1 MDFAQTTSSDGVLC
15 FAAGAAANAIRG
27 SIALRDAQAAAHAA
41 DGAARAGGGP
51 AITAAVGLADSLRL
65 AAGLVTACGDR
76 LPVVAAVALSS
87 DEADVALPALRTA
100 SRTLLDLRDGSA
112 MGDLAQLLATRSPV
126 VVVTADSES
135 LATAVEGA
143 ASAIA
148 DWSHAAAV
156 AAFDDAES
164 ESATAALPAL
174 RDSKRPVIL
183 VGRGAAVGSD
193 PVAIARLAKTWQA
206 PVCLTF
212 SATGMPASVLGRFLA
227 AFSADVPVLPAG
239 TVPWSTALARAD
251 RILALGSGVAETD
264 WFGLTEARLVR
275 TPVTLVALEPES
287 EGVAETIVNCEAGS
301 FSMALVEELER
312 GGALTADGWSER
324 FIEARAKW
332 TELVDDEAQ
341 RGVGDEVLSAAL
353 VARQIVSAAPAETV
367 FVGEGGASGMWLASY
382 AWLRPIAMPAQ
393 HASIGASI
401 GMAVG
406 IAAAEPQRPVWAVVG
421 DGAFFYCAREL
432 ATLTERGAPV
442 VVFVFNDRSW
452 NAIRLVQTLFFRR
465 RTVGTDLP
473 SVNYRDMAD
482 LHGAESIRVKTAGD
496 LAKALSMAQEP
507 RTRPLVVDV
516 RIEKGAIPFV
526 GANLILAEVDGV
538 LRSLSGAAAVSS
550 GVAAAKDRPALLA
563 NLRVIRGAVR
573 K

>member
-1 MDFAQTTSSDGVLC
+1 
-15 FAAGAAANAIRG
+15 
-27 SIALRDAQAAAHAA
+27 
-41 DGAARAGGGP
+41 
-51 AITAAVGLADSLRL
+51 
-65 AAGLVTACGDR
+65 
-76 LPVVAAVALSS
+76 
-87 DEADVALPALRTA
+87 
-100 SRTLLDLRDGSA
+100 
-112 MGDLAQLLATRSPV
+112 
-126 VVVTADSES
+126 
-135 LATAVEGA
+135 
-143 ASAIA
+143 
-148 DWSHAAAV
+148 
-156 AAFDDAES
+156 
-164 ESATAALPAL
+164 
-174 RDSKRPVIL
+174 
-183 VGRGAAVGSD
+183 
-193 PVAIARLAKTWQA
+193 
-206 PVCLTF
+206 
-212 SATGMPASVLGRFLA
+212 MPASVLGRFLA

-275 TPVTLVALEPES
+275 TPVTLVALDAES

-301 FSMALVEELER
+301 FSMALVEELDR

-367 FVGEGGASGMWLASY
+367 FVAEGGASGMWLASY

-432 ATLTERGAPV
+432 ATLTELGAPV
-442 VVFVFNDRSW
+442 VVFVFDDRSW